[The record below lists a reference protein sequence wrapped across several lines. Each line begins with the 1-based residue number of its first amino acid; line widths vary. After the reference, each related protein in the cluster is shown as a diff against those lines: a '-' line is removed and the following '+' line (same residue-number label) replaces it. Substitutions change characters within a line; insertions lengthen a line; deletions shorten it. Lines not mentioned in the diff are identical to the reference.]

1 MSILSFKN
9 VSKSFG
15 DAKILKDITLDVAEG
30 EFIAILG
37 FSGSGKSTLMNLMTG
52 LITPDTGTATFR
64 GAPIVEP
71 GPERGLVFQSYSLM
85 PWLTV
90 NGNVALAVDAVHAHM
105 PKADRAA
112 LVKKY
117 VDMVG
122 LSHATDRRPSELS
135 GGMRQR
141 VSVARALAMQP
152 EVLLLDEPLSAL
164 DALTRANL
172 QDEIETISQKEKK
185 TIVLITNDVDEAILL
200 ADRIVTLK
208 PGPEATLGPDFQ
220 VNIPRPRDRTKMNDD
235 PAFIKLRAD
244 VTKYLMDIGFS
255 AAAEQTRSMPD
266 VQAVHQ
272 MAPSALR
279 EAGKSEGFNDERY
292 LQFSMVHKVY
302 PTPKGPLTVVED
314 FDMTLQKGEFVSVI
328 GHSGCGKSTAL
339 TMAAGLN
346 PISKG
351 GIILDGKHVEGA
363 DPERAVVFQSP
374 SLFPW
379 LTAKQNVAI
388 GVDKVYPNASQIE
401 RQEVVEYYLE
411 RVGLAD
417 SMDRNAVDLSNGM
430 QQRVGIARAFALSPK
445 LLLLDEP
452 FGMLDSL
459 TRWELQE
466 VLMDVWSKTKVT
478 TICVTHDVDEA
489 VLLSDR
495 ICMMTNGP
503 RATIGKMLSV
513 DLPRP
518 RTRKALMEH
527 SDYYRYRAEVLQFLE
542 DYEHGDPDT
551 VVEESAAQDSHETAA
566 ATTGEAA

>member
-1 MSILSFKN
+1 MSILSLKN
-9 VSKSFG
+9 VSKSYG
-15 DAKILKDITLDVAEG
+15 DSQILSDINLEVKEG

-37 FSGSGKSTLMNLMTG
+37 FSGSGKSTLMNILAG
-52 LITPDTGTATFR
+52 LDHTDTGEALFK
-64 GAPIVEP
+64 GQPIKEP
-71 GPERGLVFQSYSLM
+71 SPERGLVFQNYSLM

-90 NGNVALAVDAVHAHM
+90 TGNVMLAVDSVHGD
-105 PKADRAA
+105 KSKSEREA
-112 LVKKY
+112 LAQRY

-122 LSHATDRRPSELS
+122 LSHAVDRRPMELS

-172 QDEIETISQKEKK
+172 QDEIEQISQIEKK
-185 TIVLITNDVDEAILL
+185 TIILITNDVDEAILL
-200 ADRIVTLK
+200 ADRIIPLT
-208 PGPEATLGPDFQ
+208 PGPNATFGPAFKIDL
-220 VNIPRPRDRTKMNDD
+220 PRPRDRTEMNDN
-235 PAFIKLRAD
+235 PAFVKLRGA
-244 VTKYLMDIGFS
+244 VTKYLMDVGFE
-255 AAAEQTRSMPD
+255 AAAEQNRKLPD
-266 VQAVHQ
+266 VTAVHNL
-272 MAPSALR
+272 APSAVR
-279 EAGKSEGFNDERY
+279 KAGASETLNDQRY
-292 LQFSMVHKVY
+292 LQFSKVHKIY

-314 FDMTLQKGEFVSVI
+314 FDMTMHKGEFVSVI

-351 GIILDGKHVEGA
+351 GIILDGSHVEGA

-379 LTAKQNVAI
+379 LSAKENVAI
-388 GVDKVYPNASQIE
+388 GVDKVYPKATQTE

-417 SMDRNAVDLSNGM
+417 SMDKAAADLSNGM

-466 VLMDVWSKTKVT
+466 VLMDVWSNTKVT

-495 ICMMTNGP
+495 VCMMTNGP
-503 RATIGKMLSV
+503 QAKVGKLMKV

-518 RTRKALMEH
+518 RTRKALLEH
-527 SDYYRYRAEVLQFLE
+527 PDYYKYRAEVLQFLE
-542 DYEHGDPDT
+542 DYEHGDP
-551 VVEESAAQDSHETAA
+551 EEAAQE
-566 ATTGEAA
+566 EAEKVVA